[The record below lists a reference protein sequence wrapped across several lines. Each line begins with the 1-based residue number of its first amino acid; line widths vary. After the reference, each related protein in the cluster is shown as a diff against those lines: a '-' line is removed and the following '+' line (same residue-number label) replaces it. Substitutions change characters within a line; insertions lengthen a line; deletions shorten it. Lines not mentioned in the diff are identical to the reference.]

1 MNDALEREE
10 SLREAILSLEHAR
23 QQERRLR
30 EEYAGLLRALGV
42 LSAPVDQHQ
51 LLTELVGHVRVPLG
65 ATHAH
70 VLELDTNAEWLVV
83 TASTLDRA
91 LGAHLRPV
99 GVVGRGLRGPPK
111 MVFDTRYLPE
121 WSEDVWAPFGGA
133 RSLLVA
139 NLRPRGSPLL
149 LVCSQERVAAFR
161 ATEAQLI
168 ASFGPLVERALED
181 LEVRELRQQQ
191 LLAAERAA
199 LLEYATDAMGV
210 GLLCVDADCRVSY
223 ASPTLERLARP
234 WGSPQDW
241 CELVVAR
248 CCLGGRASVLV
259 TPEPAD
265 ATEVELTRPD
275 GGQSHF
281 EVHWIGEAELGPSGQ
296 VVLVRDVTERS
307 LGEAALERSQEQ
319 LRQATKM
326 QAVGRLAGGVA
337 HDFNNLLSVMLGSAE
352 LALRGLPADCAE
364 RRYLDEIVETTKH
377 GAALTRQLLSFS
389 RRPITQKRPL
399 VLNPAVLELVEMLA
413 RLIRQD
419 IEITLDLAEDLGAA
433 RIDRGQLEQV
443 LLNLTL
449 NARDAIVGPGRIR
462 VATANLEVDGE
473 RERLFPQTPTGSYVT
488 LTVSDNGCGIDSDA
502 LSLVFEPFF
511 TTKARG
517 AGSGM
522 GLTTVYGI
530 VHQALGSIEI
540 VSKVGEGS
548 TFRICLP
555 RVEPEPSVSDARSS
569 LRPPPRG
576 AGNILLAEDN
586 VALCRLVA
594 RHLTSGG
601 YQVVETNSALEALE
615 LGRNSER
622 DFDLL
627 ITDVIMPG
635 LRGDELAHELR
646 AVRPDLQVLLIS
658 GYANGAD
665 DTPAANPDFELL
677 EKPFTADDLLRA
689 VQELLEE

>member
-23 QQERRLR
+23 EQERRLR
-30 EEYAGLLRALGV
+30 EEHAGLLRALGV

-51 LLTELVGHVRVPLG
+51 LLTELVGHVRIPLG
-65 ATHAH
+65 AAHAH
-70 VLELDTNAEWLVV
+70 VLELDANAEWLVV

-91 LGAHLRPV
+91 LGVRLRPT
-99 GVVGRGLRGPPK
+99 GVLERGLRGPPK
-111 MVFDTRYLPE
+111 MVFDTRHLPE
-121 WSEDVWAPFGGA
+121 WREDDWALLGGA

-139 NLRPRGSPLL
+139 NLRQRSSPLL
-149 LVCSQERVAAFR
+149 LLCTHEALAAFR
-161 ATEAQLI
+161 ATQAQLI
-168 ASFGPLVERALED
+168 ASFGPLVERALEN

-191 LLAAERAA
+191 LLAAQRAA
-199 LLEYATDAMGV
+199 LLEYATDAMGI
-210 GLLCVDADCRVSY
+210 GLVCVDPGCRVSY
-223 ASPTLERLARP
+223 ASPTLERLVRP

-248 CCLGGRASVLV
+248 CGLGGHASPLPEPASVL
-259 TPEPAD
+259 
-265 ATEVELTRPD
+265 EVELMRPD

-281 EVHWIGEAELGPSGQ
+281 EIHWIGEAELGPSKQ
-296 VVLVRDVTERS
+296 MMLVRNVTERK

-326 QAVGRLAGGVA
+326 EAIGRLAGGVA
-337 HDFNNLLSVMLGSAE
+337 HDFNNLLGVILGGAE
-352 LALRGLPADCAE
+352 LALRGLPPGCAE

-389 RRPITQKRPL
+389 RRPVTQKRPL
-399 VLNPAVLELVEMLA
+399 MLNPAVLELVEMLA

-462 VATANLEVDGE
+462 VATANLEVDRE
-473 RERLFPQTPTGSYVT
+473 RERLFPQTPAGSYVT
-488 LTVSDNGCGIDSDA
+488 LTVSDNGCGIEGDA
-502 LSLVFEPFF
+502 LSCVFEPFF
-511 TTKARG
+511 TTKAGG
-517 AGSGM
+517 AGTGM

-530 VHQALGSIEI
+530 VHQAMGSIEI
-540 VSKVGEGS
+540 VSKVGAGS

-555 RVEPEPSVSDARSS
+555 RVEPEPSASDARSS

-576 AGNILLAEDN
+576 SGNILLAEDN

-601 YQVVETNSALEALE
+601 YQVVETSSALEALE

-635 LRGDELAHELR
+635 LRGNELAHELR
-646 AVRPDLQVLLIS
+646 ALRPDLQVLLIS
-658 GYANGAD
+658 GYANGSD
-665 DTPAANPDFELL
+665 DTPVADPGFKLL